1 LLIGENMKGFYK
13 TIGNVNEENSLKIES
28 RTFSGGK
35 PVNVFTPKE
44 PTKKEYNE
52 TVDFLLGELDDH
64 DAIDEYNE
72 LVEKKW

>member
-1 LLIGENMKGFYK
+1 MK
-13 TIGNVNEENSLKIES
+13 KIVWRLNRE
-28 RTFSGGK
+28 RLVGGK

-72 LVEKKW
+72 LIEKKW